1 MRLESILRNVLI
13 ADNESS
19 IKNLLTETSSSDD
32 WSMPL
37 TRLAMQKEYGTLE
50 TVLKHI
56 MDNCSPDV
64 TINIVGAQHQMSRR
78 NPSLDFED
86 PSDRESYVP
95 DPSWTLYHFY
105 AAAGSSIRARLEPLI
120 EALPVV
126 GNTTTSGLFRKDQ
139 HDRTPFELAM
149 QNCDPASAVLLLEKM
164 GAVAKELSP
173 YAVRTPITDPL
184 GRVSDDRLLL
194 PRLYDMTEMGILS
207 HEQFVRMTKA
217 LQDCV
222 GPRMFRQLDSVVDT
236 AVEYENL
243 GFLRAVLKAFPSAID
258 GHVLMENSW
267 ERLAARAEAELESDR
282 EAGTMNVP
290 LSALMLK
297 ECIGY
302 MSDAYVK
309 KLDIDGMQELHAKAR
324 ENYPLAMQTVEAL
337 TSDNDVVAFYWPPD
351 SVTERVREERMSRR
365 EGQELEDPDLENTEP
380 GL

>member
-1 MRLESILRNVLI
+1 MRLDSILRNVLI
-13 ADNESS
+13 MDNDSS
-19 IKNLLTETSSSDD
+19 IQNQLTTPDAGKV
-32 WSMPL
+32 MPL
-37 TRLAMQKEYGTLE
+37 TALAMEKQYDMLE
-50 TVLKHI
+50 TVLKHVV
-56 MDNCSPDV
+56 NTCSPSIVMD
-64 TINIVGAQHQMSRR
+64 IVGAQAPEARR

-86 PSDRESYVP
+86 PSDRKSYVP

-105 AAAGSSIRARLEPLI
+105 AAAGSSVRARLEPLI

-126 GNTTTSGLFRKDQ
+126 GNTTTSGLFQKDQ
-139 HDRTPFELAM
+139 HERTPFELAM

-207 HEQFVRMTKA
+207 HEQFIRMTRA

-222 GPRMFRQLDSVVDT
+222 GPRMFRQLDLVVDT
-236 AVEYENL
+236 AVEHENL
-243 GFLRAVLKAFPSAID
+243 GFLRTVLKAFPSAID

-267 ERLAARAEAELESDR
+267 EHLAARAEAELQSDR

-290 LSALMLK
+290 LSVLILK
-297 ECIGY
+297 ECVEY

-309 KLDIDGMQELHAKAR
+309 KLDIEGMQELNATACEH
-324 ENYPLAMQTVEAL
+324 YPLAMQTVEAL

-351 SVTERVREERMSRR
+351 SVAERLRAERMSQR
-365 EGQELEDPDLENTEP
+365 EDPEREELDIENIGP

>member
-1 MRLESILRNVLI
+1 MRLESILRSVLI
-13 ADNESS
+13 MDNESS
-19 IKNLLTETSSSDD
+19 IKSQLTTPDEGKV
-32 WSMPL
+32 MPL
-37 TRLAMQKEYGTLE
+37 TVLAMKKKYDMLE
-50 TVLKHI
+50 TVLKHVI
-56 MDNCSPDV
+56 NTCSPGIVMD
-64 TINIVGAQHQMSRR
+64 IVGAQAPEARH

-86 PSDRESYVP
+86 PSDRKSYVP

-105 AAAGSSIRARLEPLI
+105 AAAGSDVRSRLEPLI
-120 EALPVV
+120 KALPVV

-139 HDRTPFELAM
+139 HERTPFELAM

-194 PRLYDMTEMGILS
+194 PRLYEMTEMGILS

-222 GPRMFRQLDSVVDT
+222 GPHMFRQLDLVADT
-236 AVEYENL
+236 AVEHENL

-267 ERLAARAEAELESDR
+267 ERLAARAEAELEFDR

-309 KLDIDGMQELHAKAR
+309 KLDIDSMQELHAKAR

-365 EGQELEDPDLENTEP
+365 EGQELEDSDLENTGPE
-380 GL
+380 L

>member
-13 ADNESS
+13 MDNESS
-19 IKNLLTETSSSDD
+19 IKSQLTTPDEGKV
-32 WSMPL
+32 MPL
-37 TRLAMQKEYGTLE
+37 TVLAMEKKYDMLE
-50 TVLKHI
+50 TVLKHVI
-56 MDNCSPDV
+56 NTCSPGIAMD
-64 TINIVGAQHQMSRR
+64 IVGAQAPGARR

-105 AAAGSSIRARLEPLI
+105 AAAGSDVRSRLEPLI

-126 GNTTTSGLFRKDQ
+126 GNTTTSGLFQKDQ
-139 HDRTPFELAM
+139 HGRTPFELAM

-164 GAVAKELSP
+164 GIVAKELSP

-207 HEQFVRMTKA
+207 HEQFVRMTSA

-222 GPRMFRQLDSVVDT
+222 GPRMFRQLDLVVDT
-236 AVEYENL
+236 AVEHENL
-243 GFLRAVLKAFPSAID
+243 GFLRTVLKAFPSAID

-309 KLDIDGMQELHAKAR
+309 KLDIDSMQELHAKAR

-365 EGQELEDPDLENTEP
+365 EDQELEDSDLENTGPE
-380 GL
+380 L

>member
-1 MRLESILRNVLI
+1 MRLESILRSVLI
-13 ADNESS
+13 MDNDSS
-19 IKNLLTETSSSDD
+19 IKSQLTTPDEGKV
-32 WSMPL
+32 MPL
-37 TRLAMQKEYGTLE
+37 TVLAMKKKYDMLE
-50 TVLKHI
+50 TVLKHVV
-56 MDNCSPDV
+56 NTCSPGIVMD
-64 TINIVGAQHQMSRR
+64 IVGAQAPGVRR

-86 PSDRESYVP
+86 PSDRKSYVP

-105 AAAGSSIRARLEPLI
+105 AAAGSDVRSRLEPLI
-120 EALPVV
+120 EVLPVV
-126 GNTTTSGLFRKDQ
+126 GNTTTSGLFQKDQ
-139 HDRTPFELAM
+139 HGRTPFELAM

-164 GAVAKELSP
+164 GTVAKGLSP
-173 YAVRTPITDPL
+173 YAVRTPITEPL

-207 HEQFVRMTKA
+207 HDQFIRMTRA

-222 GPRMFRQLDSVVDT
+222 GPRMFQQLDLVVDM
-236 AVEYENL
+236 AVEHDNL

-267 ERLAARAEAELESDR
+267 ERLVARAEAELQSDR

-290 LSALMLK
+290 LSVLMLK
-297 ECIGY
+297 ECVEY

-309 KLDIDGMQELHAKAR
+309 KLDIDGMQELNATACER
-324 ENYPLAMQTVEAL
+324 YPLAMQTVEAL

-365 EGQELEDPDLENTEP
+365 EDPEREEPDIKNIGP